1 MKQILIYGCLI
12 VFVMSCESRGAADTP
27 VIAVNHNENAV
38 VLDSAQKSNASIL
51 LDTARLENIHTII
64 KASGMVDVPPQS
76 MVSVSFPLG
85 GYLKSTSLLPG
96 SPVSKGQVIAIMEDP
111 GYIQLQQDYLTAR
124 AKMEY
129 LATDMKRQKEL
140 SDADASSKKN
150 YQLVL
155 SDYNM
160 QVVLLKSLGEKL
172 QMVHVNPDNLDVNKI
187 SGTIPVYS
195 PINGYVSKV
204 NVNIGKYVN
213 PTDVLFELVNPEDI
227 HAAITVFEK
236 DINAFRK
243 GLKGRVSL
251 VDQPDQWYDIETILV
266 TRNVSDTRTGLVH
279 CHFEKPMQNLLPGM
293 FLNAVF
299 NMDSKPATVVPDEA
313 VVRYTGK
320 EYIFTTA
327 DEKTFQL
334 TEVSTGTTEN
344 GMIALEPGNADWRKT
359 KIVVRGAYALLGK
372 LKNKMED

>member
-1 MKQILIYGCLI
+1 MKQILIYGWLI
-12 VFVMSCESRGAADTP
+12 AFASSCESRGAPSGNTTAITYT
-27 VIAVNHNENAV
+27 ENTL
-38 VLDSAQKSNASIL
+38 VLDSAQKSNAGIL
-51 LDTARLENIHTII
+51 LDTAKQENIHTTI

-85 GYLKSTSLLPG
+85 GYLKSTSMLPG
-96 SPVSKGQVIAIMEDP
+96 SPVFKGQVIAIMEDP

-129 LATDMKRQKEL
+129 LAADMKRQKEL
-140 SDADASSKKN
+140 SDAEASSKKN
-150 YQLVL
+150 YQQVL
-155 SDYNM
+155 SDYHV
-160 QVVLLKSLGEKL
+160 QEVLLKSLGEKL
-172 QMVHVNPDNLDVNKI
+172 QMVHVNPDNLDVTRI
-187 SGTIPVYS
+187 SGTIPLYS

-213 PTDVLFELVNPEDI
+213 PTDVLFELVNPDDI

-236 DINAFRK
+236 DINSFRK

-279 CHFEKPMQNLLPGM
+279 CHFEKPMINLLPGM

-299 NMDSKPATVVPDEA
+299 NMDSQPATVVPDDA
-313 VVRYTGK
+313 VVRYMGR
-320 EYIFTTA
+320 EYVFTTA
-327 DEKTFQL
+327 DEKKFQL
-334 TEVSTGTTEN
+334 TEASTGASEN
-344 GMIALEPGNADWRKT
+344 GMTALAPGNTDWRKT